1 MAKVYLAGPIT
12 GLSYGGC
19 TDWRKYACEQLANTG
34 IVGVSPLRAK
44 DYLKNETAIGDSY
57 EHIALSTSRAIT
69 TRDRFDC
76 VRADTLLVNLLGAER
91 VSIGTVMEIAW
102 ADAARVPV
110 VLVME
115 PAVEENTGLVA
126 SKGNVHEHAM
136 LRECVGFRVQ
146 TLDEGLNVVKAILGV
161 YA

>member
-1 MAKVYLAGPIT
+1 M
-12 GLSYGGC
+12 
-19 TDWRKYACEQLANTG
+19 
-34 IVGVSPLRAK
+34 
-44 DYLKNETAIGDSY
+44 
-57 EHIALSTSRAIT
+57 
-69 TRDRFDC
+69 
-76 VRADTLLVNLLGAER
+76 RADVLLVNLLGAER

-102 ADAARVPV
+102 ADAVRVPV

-115 PAVEENTGLVA
+115 PSAEENTGLVP

-136 LRECVGFRVQ
+136 IRECVGFRVQ

>member
-1 MAKVYLAGPIT
+1 MAYVYLAGPIS

-19 TDWRKYACEQLANTG
+19 TDWRQYACEALSSVG
-34 IVGVSPLRAK
+34 IIGVSPLRAK

-57 EHIALSTSRAIT
+57 EQSVLSCARGIT

-76 VRADTLLVNLLGAER
+76 VRADLLLVNLLGAER
-91 VSIGTVMEIAW
+91 VSIGTMMEIAW
-102 ADAARVPV
+102 ADLSRIPV
-110 VLVME
+110 VLVIE
-115 PAVEENTGLVA
+115 PE
-126 SKGNVHEHAM
+126 KNVHDHAM
-136 LRECVGFRVQ
+136 VRECVGFRVQ

>member
-1 MAKVYLAGPIT
+1 MAYVYLAGPIT

-19 TDWRKYACEQLANTG
+19 TDWRKYACEKLSTAG
-34 IVGVSPLRAK
+34 VVGVSPLRAK
-44 DYLKNETAIGDSY
+44 EYLRNEQAIGDSY
-57 EHIALSTSRAIT
+57 EDIALSTARAIT

-76 VRADTLLVNLLGAER
+76 MRADVLLVNLLGAER

-102 ADAARVPV
+102 ADAVRVPV

-115 PAVEENTGLVA
+115 PSAEENTGLVP

-136 LRECVGFRVQ
+136 IRECVGFRVQ